1 MLNNSPRRRAR
12 LLESMQRD
20 AAFGH
25 GGITTQSRAF
35 DASAADGRRV
45 YPSSRS
51 TDQARRDLEIL
62 EREGSLQRGRF
73 PGEWELR

>member
-12 LLESMQRD
+12 LLESMRHD
-20 AAFGH
+20 TLRRGSST
-25 GGITTQSRAF
+25 IRSAF
-35 DASAADGRRV
+35 DAMAPDGRRV

-51 TDQARRDLEIL
+51 TDQATRDLEAL
-62 EREGSLQRGRF
+62 EREGAIRRGRR